1 MFRAISPPTCGA
13 TNPMQPQPAAAN
25 PTPLPLDQPTLAVLI
40 QATLDALPHHPSA
53 TPDEIATIRQSAVTA
68 IATLR
73 PRDPMEAILAARFVA
88 THHAAMDCL
97 RCASQPGLPLHLKLR
112 CLGKFASLSRLADA
126 TRQALTDAQ
135 ARPAREPATVPAPI
149 PAARPLPAAAQPT
162 AHAKPRQAQ
171 SDDSPSAAAPRLP
184 IPANHA
190 PHSAIAAPPAPGD
203 AVAQRVLDQIAARS
217 ATAPAARAA

>member
-1 MFRAISPPTCGA
+1 
-13 TNPMQPQPAAAN
+13 MQPQPTAAS
-25 PTPLPLDQPTLAVLI
+25 PTPLALDQPTLAVLI
-40 QATLDALPHHPSA
+40 QATLDALPHHPAA
-53 TPDEIATIRQSAVTA
+53 TPDEIATTRQSAVTA
-68 IATLR
+68 IATLC

-97 RCASQPGLPLHLKLR
+97 RCASQPGLPLDLKLR

-135 ARPAREPATVPAPI
+135 ARPAQQPATVPAQI
-149 PAARPLPAAAQPT
+149 PAPRPLPAAAQPT
-162 AHAKPRQAQ
+162 ATQPTVGAKPRQPQ
-171 SDDSPSAAAPRLP
+171 SDDSPPAPAPKLP
-184 IPANHA
+184 IPASNA
-190 PHSAIAAPPAPGD
+190 PHSTIAAPPSPSD